1 MPKNGRRPRPLP
13 ALTNIFAGAGDL
25 NAALRYP
32 DAPMASLA
40 LETGTHP
47 GPEYPNRSS
56 GELIDLRAV
65 AADLESL
72 AETHSGGGREL
83 RSALAQRLKAAL
95 IEGRAKVEQLL
106 LKDRHGRRCA
116 ERLCKLEDEIIR
128 LLFEFAR
135 KHLYPSENPSEA
147 EHMAVI
153 ATGGYGRGLQAPGS
167 DIDLLFLLPYKQT
180 AWGESIAEA
189 ILYCLWD
196 TGLKVGHATRSVDEC
211 IRQAKADMT
220 IRTAIL
226 EARFLLGDQKL
237 FDELVKRF
245 DNEVVRNTAA
255 EFVAAKLGERE
266 DRVRRSGQS
275 RYLVEPNVKD
285 GKGGL
290 RDLHTLFWIA
300 KYVYRVREPDELIK
314 RGVFDKQEYQLF
326 RRCEDFLWSVRCHM
340 HFVTGRAEE
349 RLSFDIQREI
359 AVRLG
364 YTEHPGQQ
372 DVERFMKHYFLIAKD
387 VGDLTAILCADLE
400 DSHAKSVPVLSRVMA
415 KFRPLKRRK
424 LAESDDFIVDKNRI
438 TVAAANVFKRDP
450 VNLIRVFYL
459 AQKHN
464 LAFHPDAMRAITRS
478 LKLIDAKL
486 RDDKEANRLFLEILT
501 SKNDPETVLRRMN
514 EAGVLG
520 HFVPAFG
527 KIVAMMQF
535 NMYHHYTVDEHL
547 LRCIG
552 ILREIETGVSK
563 DAPLANDL
571 IHKLLPGNRTVLY
584 VTLFLHDIAKGRI
597 EDHSIAG
604 ARVARRLCPRL
615 GFSPADTETV
625 AWLIENHLVMSS
637 VAQSRDLSD
646 RKTIE
651 NFAALVQ
658 SVERL
663 KLLAILT
670 TADIRAV
677 GPGVWNGWKAQLL
690 RTLYYETE
698 PVLTGGFSEVNRAQ
712 RVTMAQTEFR
722 EAMKDW
728 PADRLE
734 RYVAKHYAPYWL
746 KVDLP
751 HKIEHAN
758 FVRAAEDAEKSLAT
772 TIGYDSGN
780 VTELTVLAPDHPWL
794 LSIIAGACAMA
805 GANIV
810 DAQIFTTTDG
820 RALDTIS
827 LSREFE
833 RDEDEKRRADRIA
846 DSIEKALR
854 GELRLPDT
862 VGTRAAPKGR
872 IKAFALEPTVVVNNQ
887 WSHRYT
893 MVEITGLDRTGL
905 LYEMTATLSKLNL
918 NIASAHVA
926 TFGERVV
933 DVFYVTDLMGAQI
946 TSPTRQAAIKRALIP
961 LFTAQEAEAKHGKTK
976 SDAKA

>member
-1 MPKNGRRPRPLP
+1 
-13 ALTNIFAGAGDL
+13 
-25 NAALRYP
+25 
-32 DAPMASLA
+32 MASLA
-40 LETGTHP
+40 LDSNSRAPSEHP
-47 GPEYPNRSS
+47 ARAS
-56 GELIDLRAV
+56 GDLIDVRALT
-65 AADLESL
+65 AELDEL
-72 AETHSGGGREL
+72 AKAHTGGEREL
-83 RSALAQRLKAAL
+83 RSAIAQRLKLAL
-95 IEGRAKVEQLL
+95 ADGRAKADQML

-116 ERLCKLEDEIIR
+116 ERLCRMEDEIIR
-128 LLFEFAR
+128 ILFDSAR
-135 KHLYPSENPSEA
+135 KLYPSQNPSEA
-147 EHMAVI
+147 ERMAVV

-180 AWGESIAEA
+180 AWGESVAEA

-226 EARFLLGDQKL
+226 EARFLFGDKKL
-237 FDELVKRF
+237 FDELQTRF

-255 EFVAAKLGERE
+255 EFVAAKLAERE

-314 RGVFDKQEYQLF
+314 RGVFDKQEYQRF
-326 RRCEDFLWSVRCHM
+326 RACENFLWAVRCHM
-340 HFVTGRAEE
+340 HFLMGRAEE

-364 YTEHPGQQ
+364 YTEHPGLQ

-387 VGDLTAILCADLE
+387 VGDLTAILCAELE

-415 KFRPLKRRK
+415 RLRPMKRRK

-438 TVAAANVFKRDP
+438 RLAQANVFKRDP
-450 VNLIRVFYL
+450 VNLIRIFHL

-486 RDDKEANRLFLEILT
+486 RDNEEANELFVDILT

-552 ILREIETGVSK
+552 VLAEIERGGNNET
-563 DAPLANDL
+563 PLASEL
-571 IHKLLPGNRTVLY
+571 IHKILPEHRRVLY
-584 VTLFLHDIAKGRI
+584 FTMFLHDIAKGRP

-604 ARVARRLCPRL
+604 ARVARRFCPRL
-615 GFSPADTETV
+615 GFSAADTETV

-651 NFAALVQ
+651 NFAATVQ
-658 SVERL
+658 SAERL
-663 KLLAILT
+663 KLLTILT

-677 GPGVWNGWKAQLL
+677 GPGVWNGWKAQLI

-712 RVTMAQTEFR
+712 RVAIAQNEFR
-722 EAMKDW
+722 QAMTSW
-728 PADRLE
+728 PQERLE
-734 RYVAKHYAPYWL
+734 AYIAKLYPAYWL

-751 HKIEHAN
+751 HKVEHAN
-758 FVRAAEDAEKSLAT
+758 FVRATEDAEKRLAT
-772 TIGYDSGN
+772 SVAFDAERA
-780 VTELTVLAPDHPWL
+780 VTELTLLAPDHPWL

-810 DAQIFTTTDG
+810 DAQIYTTTDG
-820 RALDTIS
+820 RALDTIAIT
-827 LSREFE
+827 REYD
-833 RDEDEKRRADRIA
+833 RDEDEGRRATRIGEM
-846 DSIEKALR
+846 IEDVLEGK
-854 GELRLPDT
+854 LRLPE
-862 VGTRAAPKGR
+862 VVARRAASRG
-872 IKAFALEPTVVVNNQ
+872 KARPFVVEPEVTLNNQ
-887 WSHRYT
+887 WSDRYT
-893 MVEITGLDRTGL
+893 VIEVSGLDRPGL
-905 LYEMTATLSKLNL
+905 LYELTTAISKLNL

-926 TFGERVV
+926 TFGERAR
-933 DVFYVTDLMGAQI
+933 DVFYVTDLLGAQI
-946 TSPTRQAAIKRALIP
+946 TAPTRQAAIRSALVH
-961 LFTAQEAEAKHGKTK
+961 LLANEQVAA
-976 SDAKA
+976 